1 MNPLDYD
8 EKRVSVEKQLTAEN
22 VSEKQLSASENAS
35 LEQPEENTSLD
46 NDLPPTDKGIAW
58 IAMIGS
64 TLGLYTSFG
73 YINVVGL
80 FEAYYL
86 HHQLSQYSAST
97 VSWITSLQA
106 FILLGSGVITGRL
119 VEMYGPR
126 KLAIVG
132 TAFTVTGIMTTSVCT
147 KYWHFILAQG
157 ICTSIGNSCVYYASI
172 VSVSTWFKKHRA
184 TAMGVV
190 VAGSSVGGL
199 TLPFVFSNL
208 QPRIGFPQTVRAI
221 GFIMLGACV
230 ICCVTISSRIPPNK
244 ELQKKFFDF
253 KTEVKQPLT
262 SLSFCLMVFALF
274 FSYWGLLGTMGYL
287 STHAI
292 AHGVSQ
298 KTAFYIISIYN
309 AASIVGRIGPGVLAD
324 KFGTYNL
331 HACSCFLCGILI
343 LAWWIPAK
351 SNGTILS
358 FAGVF
363 GFATGPYTSLFAALV
378 ADITPPAEIGRRLG
392 VVTLFV
398 SIAALTAMPI
408 AGATLDKEHT
418 KFVGLQVFAGVT
430 MLVGGC
436 FVLASKLAAGKG
448 WLEKF

>member
-1 MNPLDYD
+1 MTTEKTVTADIESVASALSPSEDLSQSKSDAKVDDDGYPLPDQG
-8 EKRVSVEKQLTAEN
+8 R
-22 VSEKQLSASENAS
+22 
-35 LEQPEENTSLD
+35 
-46 NDLPPTDKGIAW
+46 AW
-58 IAMIGS
+58 IAMIGA

-106 FILLGSGVITGRL
+106 FILLGSGVVTGRL

-126 KLAIVG
+126 KVAIVG
-132 TAFTVTGIMTTSVCT
+132 TGFTVLGIMTTSVS
-147 KYWHFILAQG
+147 KQYYQFILAQG

-172 VSVSTWFKKHRA
+172 VSCSTWFRRHRA
-184 TAMGVV
+184 VAMGIV

-230 ICCVTISSRIPPNK
+230 ICCVCISSRIPPNQQLRK
-244 ELQKKFFDF
+244 QFFSFDS
-253 KTEVKQPLT
+253 EVRKPLS
-262 SLSFCLMVFALF
+262 SLSFCLMIAALF

-292 AHGVSQ
+292 AHGVKQ
-298 KTAFYIISIYN
+298 KTAFDMISIYN
-309 AASIVGRIGPGVLAD
+309 AASVIGRIGPGFAAD
-324 KFGTYNL
+324 RFGTYNL
-331 HACSCFLCGILI
+331 HAASCFLCGILI
-343 LAWWIPAK
+343 LAWWIPAN
-351 SNGTILS
+351 STGSILA

-392 VVTLFV
+392 VVTFFV
-398 SIAALTAMPI
+398 SFAALTAMPI
-408 AGATLDKEHT
+408 AGATLNKEHT
-418 KFVGLQVFAGVT
+418 KFVGLQVFTGVT

-436 FVLASKLAAGKG
+436 FVIASKLAAGNK
-448 WLEKF
+448 WLDKF